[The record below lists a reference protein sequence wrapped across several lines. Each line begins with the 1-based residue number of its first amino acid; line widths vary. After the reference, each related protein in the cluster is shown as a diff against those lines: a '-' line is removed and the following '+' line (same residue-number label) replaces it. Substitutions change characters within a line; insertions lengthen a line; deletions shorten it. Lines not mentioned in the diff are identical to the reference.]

1 MFFFP
6 TFGICWKLLSAG
18 VFYWHRWKVLGMSLS
33 VFAICLFVLL
43 GKYIIHYSYF
53 CFVLSPR
60 RSETSNEDT
69 PSGMDSGYEDNVSQ
83 PDDDELSSSLPSP
96 PSFSLSNHSL
106 EVQQLREQ
114 LDQAQE
120 SAMQLL
126 AERSVLQ
133 GEMDRLVAVQSL
145 RDQELE
151 ELKIAFEAQRQTI
164 SQQSSELMVLQAEN
178 QTYLLLQ
185 DQLQAKVEQLEQAQD
200 GARQLLAERSELQ
213 VEMERLVAVQS
224 LRNQE
229 LEELRITFE
238 SQRQTVLEQS
248 SEMMALQV
256 ENHRHVL
263 LQDQLQ
269 AKVEQLEEI
278 IQQQSFDLLEL
289 RRRNDESSR
298 ESDATVAVEAVAKPT
313 ESEENDRQS
322 RYRDLQ
328 EQILFDLPVRTKRW
342 RTIIEKLRT
351 ELELDKR
358 KREQSRAR
366 MREKQEKELM
376 TLQLKE
382 AMDQLKNIMSRQ
394 QENNRVWQEKY
405 GVMQERFI
413 QELFY
418 TEERGKMTAEEEQQ
432 RRPKEKRKKR
442 RERETKEGK
451 RKRREQ
457 RKKIEEEREPEKEE
471 KEKEDGKKVKQE
483 VKSRCFFRWWSQSE

>member
-1 MFFFP
+1 MC
-6 TFGICWKLLSAG
+6 CWKLLSASVSHSRFWKRLHLFLQFVSFLG
-18 VFYWHRWKVLGMSLS
+18 GYINLSCNCVVCFFYILEVHKHLM
-33 VFAICLFVLL
+33 
-43 GKYIIHYSYF
+43 
-53 CFVLSPR
+53 
-60 RSETSNEDT
+60 EDA
-69 PSGMDSGYEDNVSQ
+69 PSAMDSGYEDNVSQ
-83 PDDDELSSSLPSP
+83 PDDDELSSSLQSP
-96 PSFSLSNHSL
+96 PSFALPDHSL

-126 AERSVLQ
+126 AERSALQ

-151 ELKIAFEAQRQTI
+151 ELKITFESQRQTI
-164 SQQSSELMVLQAEN
+164 SQQSSEMMVLQAEN
-178 QTYLLLQ
+178 QRYLLLQ
-185 DQLQAKVEQLEQAQD
+185 GQLQAQVEQLEQTQD

-238 SQRQTVLEQS
+238 SQTQTVLEQS
-248 SEMMALQV
+248 SEMMALQA
-256 ENHRHVL
+256 ENQRHVL

-289 RRRNDESSR
+289 RRRNDESSL
-298 ESDATVAVEAVAKPT
+298 ESDATVALEAAAKLT

-328 EQILFDLPVRTKRW
+328 EQILFDLPVRTRRW

-358 KREQSRAR
+358 KREQSQTR

-376 TLQLKE
+376 ALQLKE

-418 TEERGKMTAEEEQQ
+418 TEERDKMTAEEEQQ

-442 RERETKEGK
+442 RENKEAK

-457 RKKIEEEREPEKEE
+457 RKKLKEEEREPEKEE
-471 KEKEDGKKVKQE
+471 KEKEKEDGRKVKQE
-483 VKSRCFFRWWSQSE
+483 VKSRGFFRWWSQTE